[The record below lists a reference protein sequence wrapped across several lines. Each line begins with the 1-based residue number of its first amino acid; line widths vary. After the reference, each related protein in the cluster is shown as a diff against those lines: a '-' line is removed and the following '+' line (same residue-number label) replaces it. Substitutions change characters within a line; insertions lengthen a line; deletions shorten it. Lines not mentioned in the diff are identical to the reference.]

1 MSQSANLEGLSDAL
15 KDAVLIP
22 DIIPVFPLPGVVL
35 LPGEVLPLHIF
46 EPRYRE
52 MMHDALANFRVIG
65 LVEPEPDV
73 DLAGAPPLQQRG
85 CLGLIAQHRQLG
97 DGRYLIWL
105 LGLERFRID
114 NEIDAPTGY
123 RQVKVTYL
131 PDNDSPEELVGM
143 APLKKELRHTLPLL
157 VNVDDAT
164 RKEIS
169 NQLEGMSGQQLVAFA
184 SQVLELTPQRKR
196 ELQEADSVT
205 ARCLMV
211 SEDLYSRIDPDAAL
225 GELAAGSI
233 N

>member
-143 APLKKELRHTLPLL
+143 APLKK
-157 VNVDDAT
+157 
-164 RKEIS
+164 
-169 NQLEGMSGQQLVAFA
+169 GMSGQQLVAFA